1 MDTKIS
7 RRQLLLGGPLAL
19 GACRSSHSPSVRALR
34 GAAASDL
41 EPAFTELGSEFAA
54 QTGRSVGFSFGSSGS
69 LAQQLEHGAPFDLYA
84 SASTELVRR
93 LAAHERLVAGSQRD
107 FARGRL
113 ALWARTGVA
122 LPRSL
127 AELLRPG
134 LGRIA
139 LANPEHA
146 PYGQAA
152 VAALRKN
159 GLYDALHPRLVF
171 AENVRQALQ
180 YAQTGNADIAL
191 TALTLARRGGVY
203 IEVPESEHPPLI
215 ATLGVVRGGDEQG
228 AARLADF
235 ICGAAGQA
243 ILRRHGFAAA

>member
-1 MDTKIS
+1 MDMKIS
-7 RRQLLLGGPLAL
+7 RRQLLLGSTLAL
-19 GACRSSHSPSVRALR
+19 AACRRSSALRALR

-41 EPAFTELGSEFAA
+41 EPAFTELAAEFAA
-54 QTGRSVGFSFGSSGS
+54 QTGRSVVFSFASSGS

-93 LAAHERLVAGSQRD
+93 LLTHERLMAGSQRD

-113 ALWARTGVA
+113 AMWARAGVA
-122 LPRSL
+122 VPQNLQ
-127 AELLRPG
+127 ELTRPG

-159 GLYDALHPRLVF
+159 GLYDSLQPRLVF

-180 YAQTGNADIAL
+180 FAQTGNADVAL
-191 TALTLARRGGVY
+191 TALTLARRGGAY
-203 IEVPESEHPPLI
+203 TEVPESEHPPLV
-215 ATLGVVRGGDEQG
+215 ATLGVVRGGDERG
-228 AARLADF
+228 AAQLADF